1 MRERLAILV
10 FATAVVM
17 AGCGGGG
24 STGGGAPIPNPT
36 ATPPT
41 VTTQGNIPVAQPVG
55 ASMGFVNPANNK
67 TLYFLD
73 VDTATGATCT
83 GACVG
88 VWPVMTPTAGSTAV
102 ANMTLATRSDG
113 TGQQWSFEGQ
123 PLYNYTGDNGP
134 NQTNGEGVPDFGGH
148 WHVARP
154 NASATPPP
162 NGGGG
167 GGGGCTVYC

>member
-1 MRERLAILV
+1 MIKRLAVFV

-24 STGGGAPIPNPT
+24 GGSTAGAPVPNPNPT
-36 ATPPT
+36 LA
-41 VTTQGNIPVAQPVG
+41 TQGNIPVAQTVAGSP
-55 ASMGFVNPANNK
+55 GFVNPANNR

-73 VDTATGATCT
+73 VDTASGATCT

-88 VWPVMTPTAGSTAV
+88 VWPVLTPTAGSTAV

-113 TGQQWSFEGQ
+113 TGQQWSYEAH
-123 PLYNYTGDNGP
+123 PLYMYAGDNGP
-134 NQTNGEGVPDFGGH
+134 NQANGEGVPDFGGH

-154 NASATPPP
+154 NAAATAPP
-162 NGGGG
+162 GGGG
-167 GGGGCTVYC
+167 GGGPGCTVYC